1 MKLIYISPLRYPS
14 TKAGSI
20 FSMRS
25 CESFENEGVE
35 VELWAPR
42 RFNPEKGD
50 PFYFHETKRVFKI
63 KKFFTIDLILFGR
76 VFYILMATTFAVSV
90 FLYALFRKKD
100 GAIYYSHEE
109 FALYLL
115 TLITSRTVYEMHDFV
130 GRGWLYRS
138 FVRRISAV
146 VTTNDWKKDELA
158 KRFDIA
164 PERILVIPNAVDAE
178 VFYSTVSQAEARKS
192 LDLPQGITL
201 VLYTGSL
208 YSWKGVETLFA
219 AAHELS
225 SNTQIYF
232 VGGGEE
238 DVLRYRNLAESDR
251 LANVHFAGN
260 RPRAEVPLWLRSAD
274 CLVLPNTAKEDISKF
289 YTSPMK
295 LFEYM
300 ASGVP
305 IVASDLPSV
314 RQVVDDS
321 MVWFFAPDDTGSLA
335 GAIRR
340 AVDEKDESAKKVSLA
355 RSAVMQYSW
364 ERRAKNVLGFLRRV
378 VGA

>member
-14 TKAGSI
+14 TKAGST

-25 CESFENEGVE
+25 CESFEIEGVE

-90 FLYALFRKKD
+90 FLYSLFRKKD

-178 VFYSTVSQAEARKS
+178 VFYSLVSQAEARKN
-192 LDLPQGITL
+192 LGLPQGVPLI
-201 VLYTGSL
+201 VYTGSL
-208 YSWKGVETLFA
+208 YSWKGVETLF
-219 AAHELS
+219 LS
-225 SNTQIYF
+225 AREFSNSTQVHPHTHRGMDVGVYF
-232 VGGGEE
+232 VGGSEE
-238 DVLRYRNLAESDR
+238 DVLGYRN
-251 LANVHFAGN
+251 
-260 RPRAEVPLWLRSAD
+260 RAEP
-274 CLVLPNTAKEDISKF
+274 
-289 YTSPMK
+289 
-295 LFEYM
+295 
-300 ASGVP
+300 
-305 IVASDLPSV
+305 
-314 RQVVDDS
+314 
-321 MVWFFAPDDTGSLA
+321 
-335 GAIRR
+335 
-340 AVDEKDESAKKVSLA
+340 
-355 RSAVMQYSW
+355 
-364 ERRAKNVLGFLRRV
+364 
-378 VGA
+378 